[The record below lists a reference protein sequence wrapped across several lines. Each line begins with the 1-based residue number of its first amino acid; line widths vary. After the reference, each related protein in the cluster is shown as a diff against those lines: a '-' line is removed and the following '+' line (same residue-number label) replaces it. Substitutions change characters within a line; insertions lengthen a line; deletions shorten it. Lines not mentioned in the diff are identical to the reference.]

1 MTICL
6 IYAQAA
12 NAVIGKDGTMP
23 WHLPE
28 DLANLRQRTQGCAV
42 VMGRTT
48 WDSLPAA
55 LSPPAWAHQHR
66 RHAQPRVA
74 SRRSHRGP
82 QPARGTGRSSPAQRH
97 RLGRSAGR
105 KSTPRRCRWPMRSRS
120 PTSSTTL
127 TVMPLP
133 PPWAP
138 NGTPSSTA
146 MPPAPKAGP
155 WALSVTSACVTKL
168 VKTLGSSP
176 YP

>member
-28 DLANLRQRTQGCAV
+28 DLAHFRQRTQGCAV

-48 WDSLPAA
+48 WDSLPERFRP
-55 LSPPAWAHQHR
+55 LPGRTNIVVTRNPPGKPPEPSRPTACP
-66 RHAQPRVA
+66 RHWPKL
-74 SRRSHRGP
+74 P
-82 QPARGTGRSSPAQRH
+82 GTAPPSGS
-97 RLGRSAGR
+97 SAGR

-155 WALSVTSACVTKL
+155 CALSVTSACVTTL